1 MQHSLKL
8 RHHQH
13 DLRGLLTCA
22 RCGARLQYTVVRGKA
37 GGEFAYYVC
46 SRRHR
51 SEGCDLPYIPAH
63 ELEQRLE
70 HNWPMY
76 VQLDPASAEAIGE
89 RLHDELT
96 GDEASKQAITAR
108 LAKRLARLDAQQA
121 RALMRRGAEVY
132 ALAQPEVRCQ
142 LNRAFIA
149 RLGGKCGWVP

>member
-13 DLRGLLTCA
+13 YLRGLLTCS

-51 SEGCDLPYIPAH
+51 SEGCDLPYIRRTSWSSASSTTGPCTSSS
-63 ELEQRLE
+63 
-70 HNWPMY
+70 N
-76 VQLDPASAEAIGE
+76 PASAEAIGE

-132 ALAQPEVRCQ
+132 ALAQPEVRRGSTEPSS
-142 LNRAFIA
+142 LVSRSTS
-149 RLGGKCGWVP
+149 KESE